1 MMEQNKKEK
10 DWFDS
15 PNIVT
20 YVIIGLLIILIL
32 ASQSFA
38 IQNRLS
44 FGEIFRS
51 IINHNAIYFITLIY
65 FVLLRFKIGKKYFDY
80 LNVLMAILYLLLSF
94 ASVFTIFQSFG
105 LASLLN
111 LALTVVLTLY
121 FIYAFICNT
130 VIGKEL
136 KISNTPLNEIK
147 NQQYFS
153 IICVLLALILV
164 VDLIAATD
172 FEGVVISLLEVMYQV
187 LFARYI
193 YLYKEYS
200 DTKAK
205 RRKESLKQEELVEE
219 KEEPVMEKEEKTN
232 VEEAPKEEKTEKITE
247 VKIEVE
253 ETKVEEGKQEEEKE
267 EPKKPRTRKKK
278 EEDKGDEVK

>member
-200 DTKAK
+200 DTKVK
-205 RRKESLKQEELVEE
+205 RRKESLKQEEVVEE
-219 KEEPVMEKEEKTN
+219 KEEPVME
-232 VEEAPKEEKTEKITE
+232 KEEKTEKITE

>member
-205 RRKESLKQEELVEE
+205 RRKESLKQEEVVEE
-219 KEEPVMEKEEKTN
+219 KEEPVME
-232 VEEAPKEEKTEKITE
+232 KEEKTEKITE